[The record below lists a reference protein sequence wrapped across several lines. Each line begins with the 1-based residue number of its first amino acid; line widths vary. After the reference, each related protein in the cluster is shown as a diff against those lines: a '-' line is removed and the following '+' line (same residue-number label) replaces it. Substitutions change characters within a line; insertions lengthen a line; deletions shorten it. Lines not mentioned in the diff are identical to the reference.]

1 MSDKKKELNLP
12 RVPVPKPQ
20 QAFKTRKDEL
30 DRKMKHKGRRFDEC
44 MQMDIVKRW
53 EEAVTEDA
61 PANSAGGG
69 GVAGI
74 GIGPKGEPGVDLR
87 KKRLDDM
94 KRDAHLNE
102 DADFE
107 RRMKATAAYEDA
119 MDAVLHDDYGNFMEL
134 LMVTREMADDGDK
147 KAIAKIEQM
156 TALLKKA
163 KAAGEAARAKVLKEA
178 VEDTQRP
185 ELKGLNK
192 SYFDIGKKDG
202 LTDRQR
208 GKTSR
213 PKASLSHDKDYV
225 SGYQEGFK
233 SETGKLNVKQHQDV
247 QRYKWLSH
255 QLANFDGIS
264 PMGTFMTP
272 LHQTKFETMSKEY
285 KKLRS
290 SLKEQRIL
298 VRTIK
303 LPQGLKEETFAG
315 AQVFEVDMDKVMKSR
330 FGKNRYHRY
339 SRYVG
344 EDEKGEEI
352 RQHGRDRKSGDII
365 LKDSKTAVMTY
376 LRRKKPVG
384 Q

>member
-1 MSDKKKELNLP
+1 M
-12 RVPVPKPQ
+12 
-20 QAFKTRKDEL
+20 T
-30 DRKMKHKGRRFDEC
+30 
-44 MQMDIVKRW
+44 
-53 EEAVTEDA
+53 
-61 PANSAGGG
+61 
-69 GVAGI
+69 
-74 GIGPKGEPGVDLR
+74 
-87 KKRLDDM
+87 
-94 KRDAHLNE
+94 RDAHLNE

-233 SETGKLNVKQHQDV
+233 SETGKTERQATSGRAAVQVVESSACELRWYFTNGDVYDSIAPDEVRNDV
-247 QRYKWLSH
+247 QGV
-255 QLANFDGIS
+255 QEAAQFV
-264 PMGTFMTP
+264 
-272 LHQTKFETMSKEY
+272 E
-285 KKLRS
+285 
-290 SLKEQRIL
+290 
-298 VRTIK
+298 RT
-303 LPQGLKEETFAG
+303 AH
-315 AQVFEVDMDKVMKSR
+315 SR
-330 FGKNRYHRY
+330 P
-339 SRYVG
+339 
-344 EDEKGEEI
+344 D
-352 RQHGRDRKSGDII
+352 D
-365 LKDSKTAVMTY
+365 
-376 LRRKKPVG
+376 
-384 Q
+384 